1 MVNPRLHDGKE
12 VSAEMQFFNN
22 EYSGLGCFYVYW
34 MPVMALVHP
43 EVRDNKFVQ
52 HAKPAVYVGPS
63 REVESDGFG
72 LFWNG
77 TRHFTTS
84 LGCVRG
90 DDRAIIAKSSRTN
103 PEVQPFT
110 TNPDSPAPMP
120 SFDSWIDLTF
130 EKPGTETTPS
140 SIDDSAVFHT
150 DLKVGDPAPKEPF
163 YLIVYAGKRRINEVG
178 HCIKRVTKKGARAVS
193 IDTQRR
199 GYNHNLLIKRVFD
212 WVIGLAMLAICLGT
226 LLMLPCGAYAPNRL
240 GDDGG
245 PPALF
250 NSDFPNGIPMRNGEL
265 PFGAELA
272 LQHGN
277 ITIEIGKAVHSHGGK
292 VIIEQPVNH
301 GEKGMWPIKG
311 REKHSTFFDTDI
323 FKKFKEEVPGD
334 FVYCDLCMTGALS
347 RKSTAGSRASVSY
360 NFVLQLDA
368 ESWRGLSRRPRV
380 ATVPQPLVRGRTP
393 PPFTPQKSEEP
404 TWTKGTRLVARTRQ
418 LHAPVGTCEVQSCG
432 SPRRLGQS

>member
-1 MVNPRLHDGKE
+1 MSTGPGPNALAHFDTAFFWAERCKNRMVNPRLHDGKE

-43 EVRDNKFVQ
+43 EIRDNKFVQ

-140 SIDDSAVFHT
+140 SIDDSAVFHSRLSQKLDKSPGQQT
-150 DLKVGDPAPKEPF
+150 
-163 YLIVYAGKRRINEVG
+163 
-178 HCIKRVTKKGARAVS
+178 VS
-193 IDTQRR
+193 QR
-199 GYNHNLLIKRVFD
+199 
-212 WVIGLAMLAICLGT
+212 
-226 LLMLPCGAYAPNRL
+226 
-240 GDDGG
+240 
-245 PPALF
+245 
-250 NSDFPNGIPMRNGEL
+250 
-265 PFGAELA
+265 
-272 LQHGN
+272 
-277 ITIEIGKAVHSHGGK
+277 
-292 VIIEQPVNH
+292 
-301 GEKGMWPIKG
+301 
-311 REKHSTFFDTDI
+311 
-323 FKKFKEEVPGD
+323 
-334 FVYCDLCMTGALS
+334 
-347 RKSTAGSRASVSY
+347 
-360 NFVLQLDA
+360 
-368 ESWRGLSRRPRV
+368 
-380 ATVPQPLVRGRTP
+380 
-393 PPFTPQKSEEP
+393 
-404 TWTKGTRLVARTRQ
+404 
-418 LHAPVGTCEVQSCG
+418 
-432 SPRRLGQS
+432 